1 MWVEVGVCPQG
12 KRFERSP
19 PSLFE
24 RHPRHLHRPPACD
37 ASCGGRESR
46 QSLFREGRL
55 VCARPRK
62 ESCAHPPT
70 QMRGEG
76 GLGPRVVAKERDR
89 APGKLDRRRRR
100 WPHWGEGALAR
111 PRSGA
116 PLLRLSLPR
125 KFDHQ
130 SGSLWFSP
138 VEWFSVVLS
147 CGVVLCGSLLWSG
160 WFSVVLSC
168 GVVLCASQGASLL
181 FLRKRLGDHGRAL
194 SMNDPGTDGEWRVSI

>member
-1 MWVEVGVCPQG
+1 M
-12 KRFERSP
+12 
-19 PSLFE
+19 
-24 RHPRHLHRPPACD
+24 
-37 ASCGGRESR
+37 
-46 QSLFREGRL
+46 
-55 VCARPRK
+55 
-62 ESCAHPPT
+62 
-70 QMRGEG
+70 
-76 GLGPRVVAKERDR
+76 
-89 APGKLDRRRRR
+89 
-100 WPHWGEGALAR
+100 
-111 PRSGA
+111 A
-116 PLLRLSLPR
+116 PLGGGSAGEAEQRRAAVASQLLPR

>member
-89 APGKLDRRRRR
+89 APGKLDVGDG
-100 WPHWGEGALAR
+100 PTGGGSAGEADEERAR
-111 PRSGA
+111 PSKRLRGCLASLGSSGVVHEGW
-116 PLLRLSLPR
+116 
-125 KFDHQ
+125 FN
-130 SGSLWFSP
+130 GWFSCLGWFKG
-138 VEWFSVVLS
+138 WFSLGVVLRVVLS
-147 CGVVLCGSLLWSG
+147 GGVVQR
-160 WFSVVLSC
+160 VVLSG
-168 GVVLCASQGASLL
+168 GVLLRVLLSWGAS
-181 FLRKRLGDHGRAL
+181 KALG
-194 SMNDPGTDGEWRVSI
+194 